1 VVVQVVVVVPVPPI
15 SRVMVAVEP
24 SYEFPR
30 PDCKVIVIVE
40 ENETPGFSDAGIGP
54 LVAENPLVDGV
65 TEKTSV
71 ERLAGMFPVF
81 STV

>member
-1 VVVQVVVVVPVPPI
+1 
-15 SRVMVAVEP
+15 M
-24 SYEFPR
+24 
-30 PDCKVIVIVE
+30 VIVD
-40 ENETPGFSDAGIGP
+40 ENEDPAFRDAGIGP

-65 TEKTSV
+65 TETPSV